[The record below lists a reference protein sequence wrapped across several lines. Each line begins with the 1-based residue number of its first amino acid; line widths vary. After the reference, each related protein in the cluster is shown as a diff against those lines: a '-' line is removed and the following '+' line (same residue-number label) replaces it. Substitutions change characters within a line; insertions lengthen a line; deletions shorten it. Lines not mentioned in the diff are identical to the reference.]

1 MAIVTKLCSSF
12 GQRAHIRSNLVNNRK
27 AQQLDPVGLATV
39 QWCVSFQAVARWAAA
54 VALGVA
60 ERLRPATTSV
70 PSVSG
75 GGRVVAV
82 STGGPRGAS
91 GYRSDREVYLRG
103 PRGALERIKR
113 ILKRVKRGAREDQE
127 VTGHTLARS
136 FLHLRPRFLINHNG
150 SNCSCR

>member
-1 MAIVTKLCSSF
+1 MGRGSST
-12 GQRAHIRSNLVNNRK
+12 RSGRE
-27 AQQLDPVGLATV
+27 A
-39 QWCVSFQAVARWAAA
+39 
-54 VALGVA
+54 
-60 ERLRPATTSV
+60 ATTSV

-91 GYRSDREVYLRG
+91 GYRSDREVYLRA

-113 ILKRVKRGAREDQE
+113 ILERNKRGAREDQE

-136 FLHLRPRFLINHNG
+136 FLHLRPRF
-150 SNCSCR
+150 